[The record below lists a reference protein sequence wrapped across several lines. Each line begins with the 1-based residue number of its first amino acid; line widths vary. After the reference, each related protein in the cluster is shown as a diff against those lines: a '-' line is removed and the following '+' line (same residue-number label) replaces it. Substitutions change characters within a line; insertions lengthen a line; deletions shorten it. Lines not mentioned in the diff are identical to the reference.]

1 MEDQSQPPS
10 PACWPEGSFA
20 NTRPGMAVAR
30 CPVGHTS
37 GPRSFALLKSF
48 CSRERTISR
57 ITNPG
62 RCAGQR
68 RLDGT
73 WRFLQ
78 RSPHRPPRG
87 RTAPRHSCRE
97 DGGVEGETRRDLAF
111 LTDHAPIRRR
121 RRPTGGRRPGPACER
136 SRGPWRRGLAPP
148 RGRDGVIER
157 PDAPCRPGPPTARAS
172 AGQRPGRR
180 RPRPRRCRLPSPCT
194 GRCAR

>member
-1 MEDQSQPPS
+1 MLARRIIRKHQ
-10 PACWPEGSFA
+10 
-20 NTRPGMAVAR
+20 TRHGRRQVSR
-30 CPVGHTS
+30 
-37 GPRSFALLKSF
+37 RSHVRTTFLRPLEVFLLSA
-48 CSRERTISR
+48 ERTISR

-97 DGGVEGETRRDLAF
+97 NGGVEGETRRDLAF

-121 RRPTGGRRPGPACER
+121 RRPTGGRRPGPAVK
-136 SRGPWRRGLAPP
+136 
-148 RGRDGVIER
+148 GRAGHGVVDWHHRVAGDKVIER

-180 RPRPRRCRLPSPCT
+180 RPRPRRCRPPSPCT
-194 GRCAR
+194 GRCVR